1 MGIDPQVLLM
11 KRPAQATD
19 EWVNDGAMGGWIAL
33 LLLVMGLATGCSFQA
48 REWSSHN
55 PPGLNRASFRE
66 FTGRDVQRL
75 KVRTGD
81 LVSVAYR
88 LSVSRGTLS
97 VTIQEGSETL
107 WKWAF
112 AEASGAKELQFTARR
127 SGEFRIVTEGRKADG
142 EFQFR
147 FQAAAPKA
155 IEVAIRP
162 NIELFGLML
171 QLDLGPDI
179 LANNDVVEI
188 AGRQARW
195 RDWYAHA
202 LANYERFKAFQNA
215 DLMKYWRELQ
225 GRGFYNDFFIGFLL
239 QAEDVPQ
246 ARLRED
252 TDEAVLRA
260 FSPARDLAEG
270 RREAQRFLD
279 GLNAFYREIGFAKYL
294 EEKAGWSESVRQDVR
309 KHVPPPSFVAA
320 MERFYRTEFRHYRL
334 VPSLNI
340 PTGMGFGK
348 AHQQAGI
355 IYNVFGP
362 FGFQT
367 LTGQVNLAFDFP
379 DKIRDL
385 SVHEFGHSFAN
396 PAVDQIPSEII
407 KASEHLFEP
416 VRERLTKQ
424 SYPSWTICLY
434 EHFVR
439 AGEAIIA
446 RKLGRREETEN
457 DIKRNVEAGFV
468 YLPFIVEQLE
478 RYDADITGSQTYAE
492 AVRTIVEQL
501 PQQPKP

>member
-1 MGIDPQVLLM
+1 M
-11 KRPAQATD
+11 
-19 EWVNDGAMGGWIAL
+19 
-33 LLLVMGLATGCSFQA
+33 
-48 REWSSHN
+48 
-55 PPGLNRASFRE
+55 
-66 FTGRDVQRL
+66 
-75 KVRTGD
+75 
-81 LVSVAYR
+81 
-88 LSVSRGTLS
+88 
-97 VTIQEGSETL
+97 TIQEGSETL

-127 SGEFRIVTEGRKADG
+127 SGEFRIVTEGREADG

-162 NIELFGLML
+162 NVELFGLML

-195 RDWYAHA
+195 RDWYAQA
-202 LANYERFKAFQNA
+202 LANYERFKAFENA
-215 DLMKYWRELQ
+215 DFMKFWRELQ

-239 QAEDVPQ
+239 QAKDVPQ

-260 FSPARDLAEG
+260 FSPSRDLAEG

-294 EEKAGWSESVRQDVR
+294 EEKAGWSESVRLDVR

-348 AHQQAGI
+348 THQQAGI

-396 PAVDQIPSEII
+396 PAVEQIPSEII

-439 AGEAIIA
+439 AGEVIIA
-446 RKLGRREETEN
+446 RKLGHRDEAESN
-457 DIKRNVEAGFV
+457 LKRNIEAGFV

-478 RYDADITGSQTYAE
+478 RYDADIAGSQTYAE
-492 AVRTIVEQL
+492 AVRTIIEQL